1 MKTDTD
7 VELEKGKQGEPE
19 GEARGMPG
27 GVACGRAKP
36 NLTKSHLHFSATPR
50 TASPAGAAALSG
62 PRCQYDTPVQCGRG
76 CGGHDKRHVR

>member
-7 VELEKGKQGEPE
+7 VELEKGEQGEPE
-19 GEARGMPG
+19 GEARGDARGSCLWG
-27 GVACGRAKP
+27 GS
-36 NLTKSHLHFSATPR
+36 NLTLSDLHFSATPR